1 MTDRERAF
9 LLLQR
14 VELFG
19 SQSSALL
26 ARESNFV
33 RELARGVLRWR
44 SRLDYIVSQLS
55 DRPLSRIDQR
65 ALQILR
71 LSLYELIFM
80 ESAPYA
86 LVNEAVELTRKHAS
100 RARGFVNALLRAAT
114 RTDLRNLLPKRAA
127 ERPAVELAHP
137 GWLLDR
143 WAAQFGADRA
153 ARIAAANQQ
162 RSRPDLLVNT
172 RALSLREAEAL
183 LTRKGVPFTRSPLV
197 PRVLRLDGSS
207 TVLREETQ
215 AGLFHPMDE
224 GSALIASLVSP
235 HAPRVL
241 DAAGAPGGKSLLMA
255 IMGHQVITADRSVA
269 RLITARKLLARF
281 GVSAHAVL
289 AADAARPP
297 FHRRFDAVLLDAPCS
312 GTGTIRKHPEIKW
325 RLEENCFAEFSEI
338 QRTLLSGVLELA
350 DQECIYS
357 TCSLER
363 EENDEVVRDVLS
375 KNQSFQLADLS
386 ERLLAEAR
394 RWVSSG
400 VLRLTPESGADGF
413 TAFLLRRKI

>member
-19 SQSSALL
+19 SHSSALL
-26 ARESNFV
+26 SRESNFV

-55 DRPLSRIDQR
+55 DRPLSKIDQR

-71 LSLYELIFM
+71 MSLYELVFM
-80 ESAPYA
+80 QSAPYA
-86 LVNEAVELTRKHAS
+86 LVNEAVELTRRHSS
-100 RARGFVNALLRAAT
+100 RARGFVNAILRTAT
-114 RTDLRNLLPKRAA
+114 RTDLRSLLPQGSAERAA
-127 ERPAVELAHP
+127 IELAHP
-137 GWLLDR
+137 QWLLAR

-153 ARIAAANQQ
+153 MRIAAANQE

-172 RALSLREAEAL
+172 GAISLREAAAL
-183 LTRKGVPFTRSPLV
+183 LARNRISFTSSPLV
-197 PRVLRLDGSS
+197 PRLLRLDGSS
-207 TVLREETQ
+207 AALREETQ

-224 GSALIASLVSP
+224 GSALVASLISP
-235 HAPRVL
+235 GARRVL

-255 IMGHQVITADRSVA
+255 ITGHHVLTSDRSVA
-269 RLITARKLLARF
+269 RLITARRLFARF
-281 GVSAHAVL
+281 GISAQPIV

-297 FHRRFDAVLLDAPCS
+297 FLRRFDAVLLDAPCS

-325 RLEENCFAEFSEI
+325 RLDANCFAEFAGV
-338 QRTLLSGVLELA
+338 QRTLLSGVLEFA
-350 DQECIYS
+350 DQECIYA

-363 EENDEVVRDVLS
+363 EENDEVVDDVLS
-375 KNQSFQLADLS
+375 RNQSFQLGDLN
-386 ERLLAEAR
+386 ERLPADAR

-413 TAFLLRRKI
+413 TAFLLRRKT